1 MDKAFKNLYNYYN
14 NQMSSSK
21 RLDELWAILI
31 EETLSIM
38 PSELY
43 DGQPWVLSLAL
54 IVSK

>member
-14 NQMSSSK
+14 NQMGSSK
-21 RLDELWAILI
+21 RLDELRAILI

-43 DGQPWVLSLAL
+43 DGQPWVLRLAL